1 MKLLIEGYLYRPED
15 VKGVLP
21 DDTLWTPD
29 QKVRIEYVGYFH
41 NPQCRDFVFFLPKVL
56 LEPRKIDGVEA
67 DRVFCTEKVPNGF
80 APEEIIDPER
90 LAQASGGRFDERQKA
105 FLYEFAVWI
114 YRVLSRFDE
123 THAGSEIILK
133 RSETQAGSFRRR
145 SVTNTLLDVI
155 LALRRFAHDNR
166 DYFLFKVKE
175 KHSGTNKI
183 NWTRTIAKSAAVMTD
198 GAPVYLNPRNKKR
211 VIDFDEELL
220 VIFYSILRYVGE
232 KFGFPVSVNEGYE
245 LIVGEKFKRYLAG
258 YGRTRLRQIK
268 YKYFSDRDRALW
280 ELCFAFF
287 DRAHRANVVS
297 DREEYLLAKDF
308 NVIFESVIDDLI
320 GDGEVA
326 SFKAMK
332 DGKEIDHLYVDESLT
347 RRGGEA
353 ARTFYIA
360 DSKYY
365 KQGNALGE
373 ESVFKQFTYAK
384 NMLQLDLDLF
394 LGGDEASAGVKA
406 RRAAFERR
414 GVGLMRD
421 ETTEGYDV
429 IPNFFISATLPGNLS
444 YECDGL
450 SLHKDNAEYR
460 NVHFENRL
468 FDRDTLL
475 VAHYDVNFLFV
486 VSLYARAK
494 ASEKRRWKEKVR
506 VLFRAKIQGLLQGR
520 FDFYAMTP
528 KADVDAE
535 QFLRENF
542 QVALGKVYAPY
553 GDAGAHTYYS
563 LALDRDAKFKD
574 ENEAVLGR
582 LKQGF
587 KVAECPLGADPAT
600 VVAAEAPVATAPVPK
615 RFLTHCWIEND
626 LERYFLV
633 GCCKD
638 AAHRSWMFGRSKGKR
653 NDLYNV
659 RLGARAGAVVAD
671 AALTQSPKFLVL
683 YMFDDPGD
691 YAVYRIRGGRT
702 RTKEQ
707 MEKLGYPGASGD
719 YYCYVLEEEVT
730 LGDLDVAALLADR
743 RREAGAAFVP
753 GAPLY
758 LKGGELIGY
767 RK

>member
-1 MKLLIEGYLYRPED
+1 MKLLIEGYSYRPED

-56 LEPRKIDGVEA
+56 LEPRKIDGVET

-145 SVTNTLLDVI
+145 YVTNTLLDVI

-166 DYFLFKVKE
+166 DYFLFKIRE

-183 NWTRTIAKSAAVMTD
+183 NWTRTITKSAAVVTD

-245 LIVGEKFKRYLAG
+245 LIVGEKFQRYLGG

-429 IPNFFISATLPGNLS
+429 IPNFFISATLPGDLS
-444 YECDGL
+444 YERDGL
-450 SLHKDNAEYR
+450 SQHKDKPEYR

-468 FDRDTLL
+468 FDRDTLIL
-475 VAHYDVNFLFV
+475 SHYDVNFLYV
-486 VSLYARAK
+486 VKLYARNDAGL
-494 ASEKRRWKEKVR
+494 KRHWREKVR
-506 VLFRAKIQGLLQGR
+506 TEFRRQIRGILAKR
-520 FDFYAMTP
+520 FKFYAITP
-528 KADVDAE
+528 HEGVDVAA
-535 QFLRENF
+535 FFRENF
-542 QVALGKVYAPY
+542 RHTLGKVYTPY
-553 GDAGAHTYYS
+553 PAMDDGSPVYS
-563 LALDRDAKFKD
+563 LALEDPEHLLMDDKALSEEGQKSRKARIAKENKATRDLLQTAFYLVETELGEDPRGDLKKVVAEHPAAGGFVSQVEILARDRILYGTCRGQSQLEWILEEKKYNLPVEGAEAVGISTEEDAKAK
-574 ENEAVLGR
+574 EVL
-582 LKQGF
+582 
-587 KVAECPLGADPAT
+587 
-600 VVAAEAPVATAPVPK
+600 
-615 RFLTHCWIEND
+615 
-626 LERYFLV
+626 FLV
-633 GCCKD
+633 P
-638 AAHRSWMFGRSKGKR
+638 A
-653 NDLYNV
+653 
-659 RLGARAGAVVAD
+659 ARAKM
-671 AALTQSPKFLVL
+671 SPRVFK
-683 YMFDDPGD
+683 
-691 YAVYRIRGGRT
+691 
-702 RTKEQ
+702 
-707 MEKLGYPGASGD
+707 
-719 YYCYVLEEEVT
+719 
-730 LGDLDVAALLADR
+730 
-743 RREAGAAFVP
+743 AAFVKQVSGKDLVSCHHYFEVP
-753 GAPLY
+753 QHSCYWLWHVEPLAEN
-758 LKGGELIGY
+758 K
-767 RK
+767 

>member
-1 MKLLIEGYLYRPED
+1 MKLLIEGYSYRPED

-29 QKVRIEYVGYFH
+29 QKVRIEHVGYFH
-41 NPQCRDFVFFLPKVL
+41 NPQCKDFVFFLPKVL
-56 LEPRKIDGVEA
+56 LEPRKIDGVET
-67 DRVFCTEKVPNGF
+67 DRVFCTEKAPNGF

-90 LAQASGGRFDERQKA
+90 LAQASDGRFDERQKA

-114 YRVLSRFDE
+114 YRVLARFDE
-123 THAGSEIILK
+123 THKDSEVILK

-145 SVTNTLLDVI
+145 YVTNTLLDVI

-183 NWTRTIAKSAAVMTD
+183 NWTRTIAKSAAVMAD

-308 NVIFESVIDDLI
+308 NVIFESVIDDLV

-347 RRGGEA
+347 RREGPS

-429 IPNFFISATLPGNLS
+429 IPNFFISATLPGDLS
-444 YECDGL
+444 YERDGL
-450 SLHKDNAEYR
+450 SLHKEKAGDAEAREYR

-468 FDRDTLL
+468 FDRDTLIL
-475 VAHYDVNFLFV
+475 SHYDVNFLYV
-486 VSLYARAK
+486 VKLYARNDAGL
-494 ASEKRRWKEKVR
+494 KRHWREKVR
-506 VLFRAKIQGLLQGR
+506 EEFRRRIRGILAKR
-520 FDFYAMTP
+520 FKFYAITP
-528 KADVDAE
+528 HQGVDVAA
-535 QFLRENF
+535 FFMENF
-542 QVALGKVYAPY
+542 RHTLGKVYAPY
-553 GDAGAHTYYS
+553 PAMDDGSPVYS
-563 LALDRDAKFKD
+563 LALED
-574 ENEAVLGR
+574 ENNLLTDDKTLSEEGQKSRKARIEKENKATENLLRTAFYLVKTELGKDPR
-582 LKQGF
+582 GDLK
-587 KVAECPLGADPAT
+587 KVVSEH
-600 VVAAEAPVATAPVPK
+600 PVADGFVSQVEILARDRILYGTYHGKPH
-615 RFLTHCWIEND
+615 LEWI
-626 LERYFLV
+626 
-633 GCCKD
+633 
-638 AAHRSWMFGRSKGKR
+638 
-653 NDLYNV
+653 
-659 RLGARAGAVVAD
+659 LGARKYNLPVEGSEGVGIASEED
-671 AALTQSPKFLVL
+671 AKAREVLFLV
-683 YMFDDPGD
+683 P
-691 YAVYRIRGGRT
+691 AART
-702 RTKEQ
+702 RGLSPRILKVSFVGKVSGKELASHYHYFKPPSHSDYWLWNAEPLAETK
-707 MEKLGYPGASGD
+707 
-719 YYCYVLEEEVT
+719 
-730 LGDLDVAALLADR
+730 
-743 RREAGAAFVP
+743 
-753 GAPLY
+753 
-758 LKGGELIGY
+758 
-767 RK
+767 

>member
-1 MKLLIEGYLYRPED
+1 MKLLIEGYSYRPED

-67 DRVFCTEKVPNGF
+67 DRVFCTKDVPDGF

-90 LAQASGGRFDERQKA
+90 LAHASGGRFDEGQKA

-123 THAGSEIILK
+123 THQGSEIILK

-145 SVTNTLLDVI
+145 YVTNTLLDVI
-155 LALRRFAHDNR
+155 LALRRFAQDNR

-183 NWTRTIAKSAAVMTD
+183 NWTRTIAKSAAVVTD

-245 LIVGEKFKRYLAG
+245 LIVGEKFQRYLGG

-429 IPNFFISATLPGNLS
+429 IPNFFISATLPGDLS
-444 YECDGL
+444 YERDGL
-450 SLHKDNAEYR
+450 SPHKDKPEYR

-468 FDRDTLL
+468 FDRDTLIL
-475 VAHYDVNFLFV
+475 SHYDVNFLYV
-486 VSLYARAK
+486 VKLYARNDAGL
-494 ASEKRRWKEKVR
+494 KRHWREKVR
-506 VLFRAKIQGLLQGR
+506 TEFRRQIRGILAKR
-520 FDFYAMTP
+520 FKFYAMMPCDTYSDDE
-528 KADVDAE
+528 AV

-542 QVALGKVYAPY
+542 RATLGKVYAPY
-553 GDAGAHTYYS
+553 PKVDGKQVYS
-563 LALDRDAKFKD
+563 LALEKPEAMEADGSLSAEGLAARKARVAQ
-574 ENEAVLGR
+574 ENAAVESL
-582 LKQGF
+582 LKTAF
-587 KVAECPLGADPAT
+587 Y
-600 VVAAEAPVATAPVPK
+600 VVS
-615 RFLTHCWIEND
+615 C
-626 LERYFLV
+626 
-633 GCCKD
+633 
-638 AAHRSWMFGRSKGKR
+638 
-653 NDLYNV
+653 
-659 RLGARAGAVVAD
+659 
-671 AALTQSPKFLVL
+671 
-683 YMFDDPGD
+683 
-691 YAVYRIRGGRT
+691 
-702 RTKEQ
+702 
-707 MEKLGYPGASGD
+707 KLGEDPSESLRD
-719 YYCYVLEEEVT
+719 
-730 LGDLDVAALLADR
+730 
-743 RREAGAAFVP
+743 EAKEHPVP
-753 GAPLY
+753 GA
-758 LKGGELIGY
+758 KTADAVASVVVATGY
-767 RK
+767 RTGYLEAVRASGWCPWDAAARRDPLAVQMFVFPHTNQADVFQVDHERGVLGPMPAAEVKARFPAFAAVELQFAAYYVWPIRA

>member
-1 MKLLIEGYLYRPED
+1 MKLLIEGYSYRPED

-56 LEPRKIDGVEA
+56 LEPRKIDGVET
-67 DRVFCTEKVPNGF
+67 DRVFCTEKVPDGF

-90 LAQASGGRFDERQKA
+90 LARESDGRFDERQKA

-166 DYFLFKVKE
+166 DYFLFKIKE

-183 NWTRTIAKSAAVMTD
+183 NWTRTIAKSAAVVAD

-232 KFGFPVSVNEGYE
+232 TFGFPVSVNEGYE
-245 LIVGEKFKRYLAG
+245 LIVGEKFQRYLGG
-258 YGRTRLRQIK
+258 YGRTRLRQIR

-347 RRGGEA
+347 RREGA
-353 ARTFYIA
+353 SARTFYIA

-429 IPNFFISATLPGNLS
+429 IPNFFISATLPGDLS
-444 YECDGL
+444 YERDGL
-450 SLHKDNAEYR
+450 SLHKDRPEYR

-468 FDRDTLL
+468 FDRDTLIL
-475 VAHYDVNFLFV
+475 SHYDVNFLYV
-486 VSLYARAK
+486 VKLYARNDAGL
-494 ASEKRRWKEKVR
+494 KRHWREKVR
-506 VLFRAKIQGLLQGR
+506 TEFRKQIRGILAKR
-520 FDFYAMTP
+520 FKFYAMMPCDTYSDDE
-528 KADVDAE
+528 AV

-542 QVALGKVYAPY
+542 RATLGKVYAPY
-553 GDAGAHTYYS
+553 PKVGGKQVYS
-563 LALDRDAKFKD
+563 LALEIPEAMETDGSLSAEGLAARKARVAQENAAVENLLKTAFYVVPCELGKDPSKRLRDEAK
-574 ENEAVLGR
+574 NH
-582 LKQGF
+582 
-587 KVAECPLGADPAT
+587 
-600 VVAAEAPVATAPVPK
+600 PVP
-615 RFLTHCWIEND
+615 
-626 LERYFLV
+626 
-633 GCCKD
+633 
-638 AAHRSWMFGRSKGKR
+638 
-653 NDLYNV
+653 
-659 RLGARAGAVVAD
+659 GAKTAD
-671 AALTQSPKFLVL
+671 AAASVVVATGYRTGYLE
-683 YMFDDPGD
+683 
-691 YAVYRIRGGRT
+691 AVR
-702 RTKEQ
+702 
-707 MEKLGYPGASGD
+707 ASGW
-719 YYCYVLEEEVT
+719 CPW
-730 LGDLDVAALLADR
+730 
-743 RREAGAAFVP
+743 GAAARRDPLAVQMFVFP
-753 GAPLY
+753 HTNQADVFQVDHERGVLGPMAAAEVRAHFPAFAAV
-758 LKGGELIGY
+758 ELPFAAYYVWPI
-767 RK
+767 RA